1 MNSNRIF
8 AISILFL
15 LLIVQVTACSGAPA
29 EPAAGTPEQLVAEE
43 PAVQATAPP
52 TSTPVPAEPT
62 PVPATETAVHPTP
75 EPTQEPPTPTPEP
88 TNTPE
93 PPPPWAADLVGVWF
107 KPGTEANGNQDLYI
121 GYNDDGTYRV
131 AYSQGELTTGYA
143 EEGKYWF
150 EGEVLLLVA
159 LRGKNS
165 CPKEDIGRWQ
175 VEVTPGTSSR
185 FMRVEDPCGQ
195 RVLGNEGTW
204 TWVSPRPV
212 ADLEPAPTWA
222 ADLVGIWFKPGL
234 EAVRGKDYFMQ
245 FFDDGTYRV
254 AETQSQL
261 ASGYEV
267 EGNYHFEGDVYVAL
281 DTGGKIPCPGGE
293 IGRYQL
299 TISPG
304 ESMRVMQLEE
314 ACRARAANFE
324 GTWTWVSP

>member
-1 MNSNRIF
+1 MNTKRILTL
-8 AISILFL
+8 SVLCL
-15 LLIVQVTACSGAPA
+15 LLVVVIAACGGVAA
-29 EPAAGTPEQLVAEE
+29 EPAASTPEQLVAEE

-62 PVPATETAVHPTP
+62 AMPATETAVPPTP

-93 PPPPWAADLVGVWF
+93 PPPPWAADLVG
-107 KPGTEANGNQDLYI
+107 
-121 GYNDDGTYRV
+121 
-131 AYSQGELTTGYA
+131 
-143 EEGKYWF
+143 
-150 EGEVLLLVA
+150 
-159 LRGKNS
+159 
-165 CPKEDIGRWQ
+165 
-175 VEVTPGTSSR
+175 
-185 FMRVEDPCGQ
+185 
-195 RVLGNEGTW
+195 
-204 TWVSPRPV
+204 
-212 ADLEPAPTWA
+212 
-222 ADLVGIWFKPGL
+222 IWFKPGL

-245 FFDDGTYRV
+245 FFDGETYRV

-304 ESMRVMQLEE
+304 ESLRVMQLEE

-324 GTWTWVSP
+324 GSWTWVSP